1 MRSRLDA
8 IDGPPVGRRTETD
21 SEEVEINVDELYAE
35 DAKTGVILL
44 DCELR
49 DSCEGEADE
58 VTGMGVAVTVGKV
71 AELVVRSWDVELVS
85 PTGIIT
91 RGKSVDMKESKEKDV
106 EESSDSVAVGVNE
119 FPAVREGTIVAS
131 GSVSSSTS
139 GSKSA
144 RGSSSSS
151 GSSLSTSPAV

>member
-71 AELVVRSWDVELVS
+71 AELVVRSWDVELV
-85 PTGIIT
+85 
-91 RGKSVDMKESKEKDV
+91 R
-106 EESSDSVAVGVNE
+106 VNLDIRAHI
-119 FPAVREGTIVAS
+119 PQVKVVLRLPVTVRILV
-131 GSVSSSTS
+131 
-139 GSKSA
+139 
-144 RGSSSSS
+144 RR
-151 GSSLSTSPAV
+151 SLV